1 VSELSFA
8 KLTKPQQWQWHAQV
22 YALRRVMLDVP
33 HTERTSPCDPK
44 GEWYDE
50 NAVALAEAKLRAK
63 LAEQSRRCAADTVAR
78 NAIRMAEAA
87 AWRAARSA
95 TREAAE

>member
-1 VSELSFA
+1 MSIDYARMPMPLRW
-8 KLTKPQQWQWHAQV
+8 LWHAEV

-33 HTERTSPCDPK
+33 HHEHTSPCDPK

-50 NAVALAEAKLRAK
+50 HAVAEAEAKLRAK
-63 LAEQSRRCAADTVAR
+63 LAEQLNRCASDTAAR

-87 AWRAARSA
+87 AWRERR
-95 TREAAE
+95 TGIREAAE

>member
-1 VSELSFA
+1 MSIDYARMSDAQRRL
-8 KLTKPQQWQWHAQV
+8 WHAQV

-63 LAEQSRRCAADTVAR
+63 LAEQYNRCASDTAAH

-87 AWRAARSA
+87 AWRERR
-95 TREAAE
+95 TGLPEAAE